1 MVPADDGSAPPPPAG
16 EHDVA
21 ASTAPEPSP
30 TVGAVSVEG
39 AADLSSS
46 RYVEFPGIRTI
57 DLDTTELLSN
67 DREMLEVLTE

>member
-1 MVPADDGSAPPPPAG
+1 
-16 EHDVA
+16 
-21 ASTAPEPSP
+21 
-30 TVGAVSVEG
+30 VGAVSVEG